1 MKKSRWT
8 DYERYLV
15 LSDNSGTRLKGTYE
29 HFQDF
34 KRVVE
39 VLTSMSKSQRQ
50 NVHLRDGEIVSLEGK
65 GISTTDANT
74 ILTTTP
80 KFFALAL
87 ISMWPVKISYG
98 KKIMKYYLNITR
110 YDMNSKRKC

>member
-15 LSDNSGTRLKGTYE
+15 LSDKSGTRLHGTYE

-65 GISTTDANT
+65 GISTNDANT
-74 ILTTTP
+74 ILTNIYECNWTP
-80 KFFALAL
+80 VTDKLLTVASTMKL
-87 ISMWPVKISYG
+87 II
-98 KKIMKYYLNITR
+98 
-110 YDMNSKRKC
+110 

>member
-15 LSDNSGTRLKGTYE
+15 LSDNSGTRLHGTYM

-65 GISTTDANT
+65 GISTNDANN
-74 ILTTTP
+74 ILTNIYECRWTP
-80 KFFALAL
+80 VTEKLLTVASTMKL
-87 ISMWPVKISYG
+87 KI
-98 KKIMKYYLNITR
+98 
-110 YDMNSKRKC
+110 